1 MCHARSDFL
10 HFGGGSEQRW
20 ILVSLV
26 FGASKPGTELA
37 SGFNRPEAPP
47 HFQELMSVLRPQM
60 FRSTG
65 RGGGGWVQ
73 QL

>member
-1 MCHARSDFL
+1 MCHARSDFF
-10 HFGGGSEQRW
+10 HFGGGGGSEQRW

-47 HFQELMSVLRPQM
+47 HLQELMSVL
-60 FRSTG
+60 
-65 RGGGGWVQ
+65 
-73 QL
+73 